1 MKELLMFIK
10 SINISN
16 FQCFSSSPTIIELEK
31 DITCFVGNNGTGKT
45 SILKAIQRMF
55 GNTADERTV
64 LKSDFHVATGE
75 TDIQNKQLYIDII
88 FEFVSKDE
96 VKTLAFFSPNIYES
110 KNKTFQARIR
120 LEALWNE
127 DEYED
132 DVSST
137 LFWVLTDDE
146 VDFGD
151 ETPLKIKV
159 ENHERKQINLI
170 YMPAT
175 RNAKS
180 ILNIELKRI
189 IKKIERYADIP
200 DVDRVKIENDS
211 KLLEKKVNAITAIQ
225 SIQTAINNAW
235 NKIHDNS
242 LPHYGNI
249 KLEIVSSK
257 LEDLIKS
264 LVLKLFPS
272 EMGELKDIEELS
284 DGQISLL
291 YLTLSLALN
300 EIEAQHAGNELSG
313 LKEQD
318 YDAPIFTIF
327 ALEEPENHLSPF
339 YLSRIIDALEDKSK
353 SSSIISIVTSHS
365 PNVVRRLKDV
375 KQIRFLRQ
383 ECCGNDRKTISCKIL
398 LPEKKD
404 EKDYKYLNQAVLS
417 HPEIYFSKLVVLGE
431 GDSEK
436 IVLPIIAQ
444 KKLCNFDASFVSFV
458 PLDGRHVNHMWRLLN
473 ELKIPY
479 VTLLDYD
486 LGRHGGGEKRLS
498 EISEKLGLPET
509 GTKEILEDYNVFF
522 SYPLDF
528 DMLMIKAFSDF
539 YNDKGQDDEHDE
551 LVKAVLGKNGDE
563 TKYVALNDFFTDE
576 ILRKYRYL
584 FKTKSKVA
592 SHYLICDKIKNMELS
607 DFEQKCPA
615 VLHRLIK
622 KACDI
627 LEKSYVSTN

>member
-1 MKELLMFIK
+1 MFIK
-10 SINISN
+10 SMKISN
-16 FQCFSSSPTIIELEK
+16 FQCFSEVPVDIDFEK
-31 DITCFVGNNGTGKT
+31 DITCLIGNNGAGKT
-45 SILKAIQRMF
+45 SILKAIQKVF
-55 GNTADERTV
+55 GNTTDERTIF
-64 LKSDFHVATGE
+64 KSDFHVATGE
-75 TDIQNKQLYIDII
+75 TDLQNRQLYIDIV
-88 FEFVSKDE
+88 FEFLDKDE
-96 VKTLAFFSPNIYES
+96 VKTLAFFSPVIYES
-110 KNKTFQARIR
+110 KNKTFQARMR

-132 DVSST
+132 DVSSA
-137 LFWVLTDDE
+137 LFWVLTDED

-159 ENHERKQINLI
+159 ENHERRQINLI
-170 YMPAT
+170 YVPAT

-189 IKKIERYADIP
+189 IKKIERYADISET
-200 DVDRVKIENDS
+200 DRLTIENDS
-211 KLLEKKVNAITAIQ
+211 KVLGEKVNAIAAVQ
-225 SIQTAINNAW
+225 SIQTAINNVW
-235 NKIHDNS
+235 NKIHDSS

-249 KLEIVSSK
+249 KLEIISNK
-257 LEDLIKS
+257 FEDLVKS
-264 LVLKLFPS
+264 LILKLFPS
-272 EMGELKDIEELS
+272 ETEDLKDINELS

-291 YLTLSLALN
+291 YLTLSMALY
-300 EIEAQHAGNELSG
+300 EIEVQHENNKLSG

-353 SSSIISIVTSHS
+353 SNSIISIVTSHS
-365 PNVVRRLKDV
+365 PNVVRRLNKV
-375 KQIRFLRQ
+375 EQIRFLRQ

-398 LPEKKD
+398 LPENKD
-404 EKDYKYLNQAVLS
+404 EEDYKYLNQAVLS

-431 GDSEK
+431 GDSEE
-436 IVLPIIAQ
+436 IVLPVIAQ
-444 KKLCNFDASFVSFV
+444 KKSCNFDTSFVSFV
-458 PLDGRHVNHMWRLLN
+458 PLAGRHVNHMWRLLN

-486 LGRHGGGEKRLS
+486 LGRYGGGEKRLF
-498 EISEKLGLPET
+498 EISEKLGLPKT
-509 GTKEILEDYNVFF
+509 STKGILEEHNVFF

-528 DMLMIKAFSDF
+528 DMLMITAFPDF
-539 YNDKGQDDEHDE
+539 YIDNGQDDEHDK
-551 LVKAVLGKNGDE
+551 LVKSVLGKNGDE
-563 TKYVALNDFFTDE
+563 SKYVAPNNFFTDE
-576 ILRKYRYL
+576 LLRKYRYL

-607 DFEQKCPA
+607 DFEQKCPT
-615 VLHRLIK
+615 VLHRLIN

-627 LEKSYVSTN
+627 LKKSHISIN

>member
-1 MKELLMFIK
+1 MFIK
-10 SINISN
+10 SMKISN
-16 FQCFSSSPTIIELEK
+16 FQCFSEVPVDIDFEK
-31 DITCFVGNNGTGKT
+31 DITCLIGNNGAGKT
-45 SILKAIQRMF
+45 SILKAIQKVF
-55 GNTADERTV
+55 GNTTDERTIF
-64 LKSDFHVATGE
+64 KSDFHVATGE
-75 TDIQNKQLYIDII
+75 TDLQNRQLYIDIV
-88 FEFVSKDE
+88 FEFLDKDE
-96 VKTLAFFSPNIYES
+96 VKTLAFFSPVIYES
-110 KNKTFQARIR
+110 KNKTFQARMR

-137 LFWVLTDDE
+137 LFWVLTDED

-159 ENHERKQINLI
+159 ENHERRQINLI
-170 YMPAT
+170 YVPAT

-189 IKKIERYADIP
+189 IKKIERYADISET
-200 DVDRVKIENDS
+200 DRLAIENDS
-211 KLLEKKVNAITAIQ
+211 KVLGEKVNAITAVQ
-225 SIQTAINNAW
+225 SIQTAINNVW
-235 NKIHDNS
+235 NKIHDSS

-249 KLEIVSSK
+249 KLEIISNK
-257 LEDLIKS
+257 FEDLVKS
-264 LVLKLFPS
+264 LILKLFPS
-272 EMGELKDIEELS
+272 ETEDLKDINELS

-291 YLTLSLALN
+291 YLTLSMALY
-300 EIEAQHAGNELSG
+300 EIEVQHENNKLSG

-353 SSSIISIVTSHS
+353 SNSIISIVTSHS
-365 PNVVRRLKDV
+365 PNVVRRLNKV
-375 KQIRFLRQ
+375 EQIRFLRQ

-398 LPEKKD
+398 LPENKD
-404 EKDYKYLNQAVLS
+404 EEDYKYLNQAVLS

-431 GDSEK
+431 GDSEE
-436 IVLPIIAQ
+436 IVLPVIAQ
-444 KKLCNFDASFVSFV
+444 KKSCNFDTSFVSFV
-458 PLDGRHVNHMWRLLN
+458 PLAGRHVNHMWRLLN

-486 LGRHGGGEKRLS
+486 LGRYGGGEKRLF
-498 EISEKLGLPET
+498 EISEKLGLPKT
-509 GTKEILEDYNVFF
+509 STKEILEEHSVFF

-528 DMLMIKAFSDF
+528 DMLMINAFPDF
-539 YNDKGQDDEHDE
+539 YKNNGQNDEHDE
-551 LVKAVLGKNGDE
+551 LVKAVLGKKGDE
-563 TKYVALNDFFTDE
+563 TKYVSPNKFFTDE
-576 ILRKYRYL
+576 VLRKYRYL

-592 SHYLICDKIKNMELS
+592 SHYLICDKIKEMGQS
-607 DFEQKCPA
+607 DFEQKCPT
-615 VLHRLIK
+615 VLHRLIN

-627 LEKSYVSTN
+627 LKKSQFQ

>member
-1 MKELLMFIK
+1 MFIK
-10 SINISN
+10 SMKISN
-16 FQCFSSSPTIIELEK
+16 FQCFSEVPVDIDFEK
-31 DITCFVGNNGTGKT
+31 DITCLIGNNGAGKT
-45 SILKAIQRMF
+45 SILKAIQKVF
-55 GNTADERTV
+55 GNTTDERTIF
-64 LKSDFHVATGE
+64 KSDFHVATGE
-75 TDIQNKQLYIDII
+75 TDLQNRQLYIDIV
-88 FEFVSKDE
+88 FEFLDKDE
-96 VKTLAFFSPNIYES
+96 VKTLAFFSPVIYES
-110 KNKTFQARIR
+110 KNKTFQARMR

-137 LFWVLTDDE
+137 LFWVLTDED

-159 ENHERKQINLI
+159 ENHERRQINLI
-170 YMPAT
+170 YVPAT

-189 IKKIERYADIP
+189 IKKIERYADISET
-200 DVDRVKIENDS
+200 DRLAIENDS
-211 KLLEKKVNAITAIQ
+211 KVLGEKVNAITAVQ
-225 SIQTAINNAW
+225 SIQTAINNVW
-235 NKIHDNS
+235 NKIHDSS

-249 KLEIVSSK
+249 KLEIISNK
-257 LEDLIKS
+257 FEDLVKS
-264 LVLKLFPS
+264 LILKLFPS
-272 EMGELKDIEELS
+272 ETEDLKDINELS

-291 YLTLSLALN
+291 YLTLSMALH
-300 EIEAQHAGNELSG
+300 EIEVQHENNKLSG

-353 SSSIISIVTSHS
+353 SNSIISIVTSHS
-365 PNVVRRLKDV
+365 PNVVRRLNKV
-375 KQIRFLRQ
+375 EQIRFLRQ

-398 LPEKKD
+398 LPENKD
-404 EKDYKYLNQAVLS
+404 EEDYKYLNQAVLS

-431 GDSEK
+431 GDSEE
-436 IVLPIIAQ
+436 IVLPVIAQ
-444 KKLCNFDASFVSFV
+444 KKSCNFDTSFVSFV
-458 PLDGRHVNHMWRLLN
+458 PLAGRHVNHMWRLLN

-486 LGRHGGGEKRLS
+486 LGRYGGGEKRLF
-498 EISEKLGLPET
+498 EISEKLGLPKT
-509 GTKEILEDYNVFF
+509 STKEILEEHSVFF

-528 DMLMIKAFSDF
+528 DMLMINAFPDF
-539 YNDKGQDDEHDE
+539 YKNNGQNDEHDE
-551 LVKAVLGKNGDE
+551 LVKAVLGKKGDE
-563 TKYVALNDFFTDE
+563 TKYVSPNKFFTDE
-576 ILRKYRYL
+576 VLRKYRYL

-592 SHYLICDKIKNMELS
+592 SHYLICDKIKEMGQS
-607 DFEQKCPA
+607 DFEQKCPT
-615 VLHRLIK
+615 VLHRLIN

-627 LEKSYVSTN
+627 LKKSQFQ

>member
-1 MKELLMFIK
+1 MFIK
-10 SINISN
+10 SMKISN
-16 FQCFSSSPTIIELEK
+16 FQCFSEVPVDIDFEK
-31 DITCFVGNNGTGKT
+31 DITCLIGNNGAGKT
-45 SILKAIQRMF
+45 SILKAIQKVF
-55 GNTADERTV
+55 GNTTDERTIF
-64 LKSDFHVATGE
+64 KSDFHVATGE
-75 TDIQNKQLYIDII
+75 TDLQNRQLYIDIV
-88 FEFVSKDE
+88 FEFLDKDE
-96 VKTLAFFSPNIYES
+96 VKTLAFFSPVIYES
-110 KNKTFQARIR
+110 KNKTFQARMR

-132 DVSST
+132 DVSSA
-137 LFWVLTDDE
+137 LFWVLTDED

-159 ENHERKQINLI
+159 ENHECRQINLI
-170 YMPAT
+170 YVPAT

-189 IKKIERYADIP
+189 IKKIERYADISET
-200 DVDRVKIENDS
+200 DRLAIENDS
-211 KLLEKKVNAITAIQ
+211 KVLGEKVNAITAVQ
-225 SIQTAINNAW
+225 SIQTAINNVW
-235 NKIHDNS
+235 NKIHDSS

-249 KLEIVSSK
+249 KLEIISNK
-257 LEDLIKS
+257 FEDLVKS
-264 LVLKLFPS
+264 LILKLFPS
-272 EMGELKDIEELS
+272 ETEDLKDINELS

-291 YLTLSLALN
+291 YLTLSMALY
-300 EIEAQHAGNELSG
+300 EIEVQHENNKLSG

-353 SSSIISIVTSHS
+353 SNSIISIVTSHS
-365 PNVVRRLKDV
+365 PNVVRRLNKV
-375 KQIRFLRQ
+375 EQIRFLRQ

-398 LPEKKD
+398 LPENKD
-404 EKDYKYLNQAVLS
+404 EEDYKYLNQAVLS

-431 GDSEK
+431 GDSEE
-436 IVLPIIAQ
+436 IVLPVIAQ
-444 KKLCNFDASFVSFV
+444 KKSCNFDTSFVSFV
-458 PLDGRHVNHMWRLLN
+458 PLAGRHVNHMWRLLN

-486 LGRHGGGEKRLS
+486 LGRYGGGEKRLF
-498 EISEKLGLPET
+498 EISEKLGLPKT
-509 GTKEILEDYNVFF
+509 STKGILEEHNVFF

-528 DMLMIKAFSDF
+528 DMLMITAFPDF
-539 YNDKGQDDEHDE
+539 YIDNGQDDEHDK
-551 LVKAVLGKNGDE
+551 LVKSVLGKNGDE
-563 TKYVALNDFFTDE
+563 SKYVAPNNFFTDE
-576 ILRKYRYL
+576 LLRKYRYL

-607 DFEQKCPA
+607 DFEQKCPT
-615 VLHRLIK
+615 VLHRLIN

-627 LEKSYVSTN
+627 LKKSHISIN